1 MSRVQVLECL
11 ASRVSAIRLA
21 HPTRVAIDGIDASG
35 KTHLAKELAALL
47 VAQGRKV
54 ITASLDGF
62 HHPRQIRY
70 RLGSL
75 SPEGYYQDSFDYDAL
90 LSELLLPLG
99 PGGNRRC
106 RTRIHDIQTESPV
119 QERYMQVPA
128 DAILLVDGIFLLRPE
143 LIDIWDFR
151 IFVNIDFDTS
161 LQRAMQR
168 DLRILGS
175 VESVR
180 QRYLERY
187 IPAQRLYL
195 ESVNPQTLAHV
206 VVDNRLPL
214 NPQMSFPTS
223 ENSTKT

>member
-35 KTHLAKELAALL
+35 KTHLAKELAELL

>member
-35 KTHLAKELAALL
+35 KTHLAKELAELL

-168 DLRILGS
+168 DLRIIGKRRIS
-175 VESVR
+175 KTEISG
-180 QRYLERY
+180 
-187 IPAQRLYL
+187 ALY
-195 ESVNPQTLAHV
+195 S
-206 VVDNRLPL
+206 R
-214 NPQMSFPTS
+214 
-223 ENSTKT
+223 STAVS

>member
-47 VAQGRKV
+47 AAQGREV

-75 SPEGYYQDSFDYDAL
+75 SPEGYYNDSFEYESL

-168 DLRILGS
+168 DLRLLGS

-187 IPAQRLYL
+187 IPAQRQYL
-195 ESVNPQTLAHV
+195 ERVNPQTLANV
-206 VVDNRLPL
+206 VVDNHLPL

-223 ENSTKT
+223 QNSTKT

>member
-1 MSRVQVLECL
+1 MSREQVLEYL

-21 HPTRVAIDGIDASG
+21 HPTRVAIDGIDAAG
-35 KTHLAKELAALL
+35 KTHLAKELAELL
-47 VAQGRKV
+47 AAQGRKV

-90 LSELLLPLG
+90 LSELLVPLG

-106 RTRIHDIQTESPV
+106 RTRIHHLQNESPV
-119 QERYMQVPA
+119 RDKYIRVPA
-128 DAILLVDGIFLLRPE
+128 DAILLMDGIFLYRPE
-143 LIDIWDFR
+143 LIEIWDFR
-151 IFVNIDFDTS
+151 IFVHIDFDTS

-168 DLRILGS
+168 DLPLIGS
-175 VESVR
+175 VEAVR

-187 IPAQRLYL
+187 IPAQRQYL
-195 ESVNPQTLAHV
+195 ESVSPQTLAHV
-206 VVDNRLPL
+206 VVDNHLPL
-214 NPQMSFPTS
+214 NPHVIFPTR
-223 ENSTKT
+223 ENSI